1 MAISRLDMERQLR
14 NMGGIMSLEEPRQGY
29 FLGKL
34 VKKAKKA
41 VKKVVKSPFGKAAL
55 LAAPFLMGGGA
66 GSIGSFF
73 GKGSFNPF
81 MAKGKFSGLGSL
93 LNKAGLVSGTG
104 GFTGL
109 GKIAGIGAASGLAA
123 LLAGQ
128 EEEDETDYYRGEG
141 LDIPDIVRRAR
152 MNDPEFRFLPGADY
166 TSSYA
171 NGGVAGLL
179 SGRPRYQTG
188 GDVAYDASDKDIY
201 GSSAMTITPDT
212 VIDQFGN
219 QVQSELGNDFNKPLI
234 PQVTEEV
241 VNKPPMIGDKNT
253 VDSKF
258 IGLPN
263 SNVFKDIP
271 AAGGV
276 GQDSAREAYAKAQQ
290 DAKKQR
296 ADGMMGRVVLPG
308 EMSFEDFS
316 SQYNSKLSGL
326 QTLPVAGGI
335 GGLGEIDMPI
345 AGGNNNAG
353 GILPVMPINQL
364 PGFSDDTN
372 SKLDV
377 PQGGMNFTEK
387 SPNMSD
393 EDIMKGFAEYQKQN
407 PYSGPSTQ
415 AVVNLTLPGG
425 TPMSFRSGAGAAA
438 LRQYLQSIG
447 MKAGPGQGMGE
458 PLQPGGKKLEL
469 GRVGAAEGGIMNL
482 GGNEMDLRGG
492 GFVPLGA
499 KEKADDVP
507 ARLSKNEFVM
517 TADAVR
523 AAGGGS
529 VDKGADK
536 MYNMMKN
543 LEAQV

>member
-14 NMGGIMSLEEPRQGY
+14 NMGGIMTLQEPRQGY

-66 GSIGSFF
+66 GGISSFF
-73 GKGSFNPF
+73 GRGSFNPF

-104 GFTGL
+104 GLTGL
-109 GKIAGIGAASGLAA
+109 GKIAGIGAASGLAG

-128 EEEDETDYYRGEG
+128 EEDDETDYYRGEG
-141 LDIPDIVRRAR
+141 LDIPDIIRRAR

-171 NGGVAGLL
+171 E
-179 SGRPRYQTG
+179 G
-188 GDVAYDASDKDIY
+188 GDVNPGIMGNPAVMEEIENMREFMIMNPDIEDVEDY
-201 GSSAMTITPDT
+201 TP
-212 VIDQFGN
+212 
-219 QVQSELGNDFNKPLI
+219 
-234 PQVTEEV
+234 
-241 VNKPPMIGDKNT
+241 
-253 VDSKF
+253 
-258 IGLPN
+258 
-263 SNVFKDIP
+263 
-271 AAGGV
+271 
-276 GQDSAREAYAKAQQ
+276 
-290 DAKKQR
+290 KK
-296 ADGMMGRVVLPG
+296 
-308 EMSFEDFS
+308 
-316 SQYNSKLSGL
+316 
-326 QTLPVAGGI
+326 
-335 GGLGEIDMPI
+335 
-345 AGGNNNAG
+345 
-353 GILPVMPINQL
+353 
-364 PGFSDDTN
+364 
-372 SKLDV
+372 
-377 PQGGMNFTEK
+377 
-387 SPNMSD
+387 
-393 EDIMKGFAEYQKQN
+393 
-407 PYSGPSTQ
+407 
-415 AVVNLTLPGG
+415 
-425 TPMSFRSGAGAAA
+425 
-438 LRQYLQSIG
+438 
-447 MKAGPGQGMGE
+447 
-458 PLQPGGKKLEL
+458 KKK
-469 GRVGAAEGGIMNL
+469 RKKKAEGGIMNL

-536 MYNMMKN
+536 MYKMMKN